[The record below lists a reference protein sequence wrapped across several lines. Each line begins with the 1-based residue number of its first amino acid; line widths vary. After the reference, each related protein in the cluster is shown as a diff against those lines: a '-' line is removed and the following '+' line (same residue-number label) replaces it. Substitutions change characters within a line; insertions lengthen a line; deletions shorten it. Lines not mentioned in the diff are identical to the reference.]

1 MPGDANNK
9 TVRDLPKL
17 LALTGSLVEFT
28 EKLLAEPIR
37 YSEDDHLAFMGLL
50 SVSQQ
55 LQFLKSIRLL
65 VENNLGA
72 SAGLIA
78 RAMLE
83 GMYLFLW
90 CAKDSPSRPLQWRA
104 FSLVKDFRLMMHK
117 GTKGEVV
124 DPAREGKILDG
135 LGKYGDALLNNKGR
149 EARKKGKQPLLNDY
163 ITKWP
168 SVSKKQMFEEVEE
181 VEGSLLYQEVYS
193 YMSDLTHWDI
203 ASFAG
208 RIRRGSQVVCFLEDS
223 SRTESATALAVGYQS
238 LLQSIE
244 LLDSHLRLKKGQG
257 ISDLKQQ
264 YIATLQT

>member
-1 MPGDANNK
+1 MPAGANNK
-9 TVRDLPKL
+9 AVRNLPKL
-17 LALTGSLVEFT
+17 LALTGSLVEFR

-90 CAKDSPSRPLQWRA
+90 CAKDSPSRPLHWRA
-104 FSLVKDFRLMMHK
+104 FSLVKDFRFMMHK
-117 GTKGEVV
+117 RTKGKVV
-124 DPAREGKILDG
+124 DPATEGKILDG
-135 LGKYGDALLNNKGR
+135 LGKYGDALLSNKGR
-149 EARKKGKQPLLNDY
+149 EARKKGNQPLRDDY
-163 ITKWP
+163 IKNWP
-168 SVSKKQMFEEVEE
+168 SVSKKQMFEEVE
-181 VEGSLLYQEVYS
+181 GGLLYQEVYS
-193 YMSDLTHWDI
+193 NMSDLTLWDI

-223 SRTESATALAVGYQS
+223 SRTESAIALAVGCQS
-238 LLQSIE
+238 LLQSLE
-244 LLDSHLRLKKGQG
+244 LFDSHLRLQKGQG

>member
-1 MPGDANNK
+1 MPADANNK
-9 TVRDLPKL
+9 AVRDLPKL

-28 EKLLAEPIR
+28 EKLLAKPIR

-72 SAGLIA
+72 SAELIA

-83 GMYLFLW
+83 GMCLFLW

-117 GTKGEVV
+117 RTKGEVV
-124 DPAREGKILDG
+124 DPARERKILDG
-135 LGKYGDALLNNKGR
+135 LGKYGDALLSNKGR
-149 EARKKGKQPLLNDY
+149 EARKKGKQSLRDDY
-163 ITKWP
+163 IKKWP
-168 SVSKKQMFEEVEE
+168 TSVSKKQMFEEVE
-181 VEGSLLYQEVYS
+181 GGLLYQEVYS
-193 YMSDLTHWDI
+193 NMSDLTHWDI

-208 RIRRGSQVVCFLEDS
+208 RIRRGSQGVYFLEDS

-238 LLQSIE
+238 LLQSLE
-244 LLDSHLRLKKGQG
+244 LFDSHLRLQKGQG

>member
-1 MPGDANNK
+1 
-9 TVRDLPKL
+9 
-17 LALTGSLVEFT
+17 
-28 EKLLAEPIR
+28 
-37 YSEDDHLAFMGLL
+37 
-50 SVSQQ
+50 
-55 LQFLKSIRLL
+55 
-65 VENNLGA
+65 
-72 SAGLIA
+72 
-78 RAMLE
+78 
-83 GMYLFLW
+83 
-90 CAKDSPSRPLQWRA
+90 
-104 FSLVKDFRLMMHK
+104 MMHK

-168 SVSKKQMFEEVEE
+168 SVSKKQMFEEVE
-181 VEGSLLYQEVYS
+181 GGLLYQEVYS
-193 YMSDLTHWDI
+193 NMSDLTHWDI

>member
-1 MPGDANNK
+1 
-9 TVRDLPKL
+9 
-17 LALTGSLVEFT
+17 
-28 EKLLAEPIR
+28 
-37 YSEDDHLAFMGLL
+37 
-50 SVSQQ
+50 
-55 LQFLKSIRLL
+55 
-65 VENNLGA
+65 
-72 SAGLIA
+72 
-78 RAMLE
+78 
-83 GMYLFLW
+83 
-90 CAKDSPSRPLQWRA
+90 
-104 FSLVKDFRLMMHK
+104 MMHK